1 MNNKKLITEQ
11 LGRIQEI
18 MYGKNLLNENFI
30 GNLTRQAVAN
40 SIRASIEAVM
50 DDFVK
55 QALKTT
61 TKEAAQTA
69 KGVIDDIIK
78 GGPKAAA
85 KVAQTSN
92 KIYDDVARKAF
103 GKSYQSLDDIGKQS
117 IKNNVR
123 IVIEEDTKLAD
134 DVIKSAQRASDDIA
148 SKTKKVATSVADD
161 AGKQADDVVGDAG
174 RGVFSKAKNAKETVK
189 NYVKKAGNKWA
200 SMSRKQRILFLVG
213 AGAAG
218 YILWQFF
225 KDETAGVFPDC
236 INNGINETDLQKIT
250 EDGGENVIRT
260 STGVLAL
267 DNLGGVKFLKDGSA
281 QTMDGSLTG
290 MWSDSGSNITIVLNG
305 QTYTMECVSTPV
317 ITPPIENVT
326 SYKSCD
332 SFPLTVG
339 CKGDKVRE
347 FQKCING
354 IKADGYFGPKT
365 QQGLIDNKYPVEVTQ
380 EIYDKI
386 IKNCG
391 KSATDGSGTPEKEFT
406 SDVTFNV

>member
-1 MNNKKLITEQ
+1 MNNKKLITEE
-11 LGRIQEI
+11 LGRIQVI
-18 MYGKNLLNENFI
+18 MYGKNLLKESFL
-30 GNLTRQAVAN
+30 GSLTRQAVAN
-40 SIRASIEAVM
+40 SIRASIESVM

-55 QALKTT
+55 EAIRLG
-61 TKEAAQTA
+61 TKESAMTA
-69 KGVIDDIIK
+69 KQVIDDVIK
-78 GGPKAAA
+78 DGTKAAM
-85 KVAQTSN
+85 KVAKTSL
-92 KIYDDVARKAF
+92 KVYDDVAKKAF
-103 GKSYQSLDDIGKQS
+103 GQSYNTLDDNLKLT
-117 IKNNVR
+117 IKNQVR
-123 IVIEEDTKLAD
+123 TAMGDTND
-134 DVIKSAQRASDDIA
+134 DVIKSAMRASDDLA
-148 SKTKKVATSVADD
+148 SKAKKVLGGVDD
-161 AGKQADDVVGDAG
+161 AVKQADDVVGDAG

-250 EDGGENVIRT
+250 EDGGENAIRT

-290 MWSDSGSNITIVLNG
+290 MWSDGGSNITIVLNG

-326 SYKSCD
+326 SYKSCN
-332 SFPLTVG
+332 SFPLTAG